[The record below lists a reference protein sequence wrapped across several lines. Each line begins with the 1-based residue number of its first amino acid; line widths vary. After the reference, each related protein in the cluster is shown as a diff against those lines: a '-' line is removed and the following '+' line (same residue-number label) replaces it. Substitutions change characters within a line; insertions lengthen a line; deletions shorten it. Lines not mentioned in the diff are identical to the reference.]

1 MRFQKL
7 VTLFLLASSILS
19 VAIAQTAS
27 ETDPLVEALR
37 RKQMELDAKEAQGS
51 SQKPMPPA
59 AVVKPKMVAAPA
71 VQPPVRDPWGNPYII
86 TTAKPAVV
94 MPPGARSAEEEQL
107 VQALRLKQAQL
118 DASQGVQ
125 SAPAV
130 TGGQQETSRR
140 IRQIE
145 ADKKANAAAM
155 KKSSATKFSNTA
167 QVMDFAPTY
176 DLNTKE
182 GKLAELLGRYKAD
195 EITPHEYQMQRAKII
210 AGQ

>member
-1 MRFQKL
+1 
-7 VTLFLLASSILS
+7 VTLFLLASSTLS
-19 VAIAQTAS
+19 VALAQTAS
-27 ETDPLVEALR
+27 DTDQLVEALR
-37 RKQMELDAKEAQGS
+37 RKQMELDAKEAQGA

-59 AVVKPKMVAAPA
+59 AVARPKMVAAPA
-71 VQPPVRDPWGNPYII
+71 VQPAVV
-86 TTAKPAVV
+86 AKPAVV
-94 MPPGARSAEEEQL
+94 MPPGARSAEEDQL
-107 VQALRLKQAQL
+107 VQALRRKQAQL

-130 TGGQQETSRR
+130 AGGQQDTSAR

-155 KKSSATKFSNTA
+155 KKSSATKGSNTA
-167 QVMDFAPTY
+167 QVMNFAPTY
-176 DLNTKE
+176 DLNSKE